1 MSALARVHQAYARI
15 EAVDRPEIWIDL
27 RPRPEVEKEAQ
38 AIDARLA
45 AGEHLPSPASS
56 SPRRATST
64 WRA

>member
-1 MSALARVHQAYARI
+1 MSVLTRVRLAYARI

-27 RPRPEVEKEAQ
+27 RPQAEVEKEAQ

-64 WRA
+64 WPA